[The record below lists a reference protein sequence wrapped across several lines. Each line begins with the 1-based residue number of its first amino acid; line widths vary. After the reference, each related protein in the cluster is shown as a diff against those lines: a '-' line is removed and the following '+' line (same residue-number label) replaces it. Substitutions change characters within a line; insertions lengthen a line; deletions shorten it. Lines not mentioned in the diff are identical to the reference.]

1 MADIIKEI
9 HDAVVAYRKDA
20 IVEKVEKAI
29 NEGIEARRILHD
41 GFIAAMDVVGE
52 KYSQGDMFIPEMLA
66 AAQSM
71 KLGLEKIKPLLQ
83 GEVAAEDSKGV
94 VVIGTVKDDIHDIG
108 KNLVAMMLEGA
119 GFEVHDIGIDNP
131 PENFVAK
138 VKEVNARV
146 LGMSAL
152 LTTTMPNMKEAI
164 DVLKDEGLYDKV
176 HVIVGGA
183 PVSQQYADEI
193 GAGGYAADAVAAVEA
208 VKNLLK
214 N

>member
-9 HDAVVAYRKDA
+9 HDAVVAYKKDA
-20 IVEKVEKAI
+20 IVEKVEKAL
-29 NEGIEARRILHD
+29 NEGVEAGRILHD
-41 GFIAAMDVVGE
+41 GLIAAMDVVGE

-83 GEVAAEDSKGV
+83 GEVEAEDSKGV

-146 LGMSAL
+146 LGISAL
-152 LTTTMPNMKEAI
+152 LTTTMPNMKETI
-164 DVLKDEGLYDKV
+164 EVLKDEGLYDKV

-193 GAGGYAADAVAAVEA
+193 GASGYAADAVAAVEA
-208 VKNLLK
+208 VKNLVK

>member
-20 IVEKVEKAI
+20 IVEKVEKAL
-29 NEGIEARRILHD
+29 NEGIEAGRILHD
-41 GFIAAMDVVGE
+41 GLIAAMDVVGE